1 MTSDPSLLR
10 VVDEIFPAVFQAKSP
25 LQRLWGEISRHHR
38 YLMLF
43 IPNKHEKYS
52 QRSLT
57 AIHLLTVQSML
68 MFIVA
73 LCYDLQVFVGPT
85 LLCLTVSVS
94 FSLDVVVSSIKLDL

>member
-1 MTSDPSLLR
+1 
-10 VVDEIFPAVFQAKSP
+10 VDEIFPAVFQAKSP

-73 LCYDLQVFVGPT
+73 LCYDLQVFICP
-85 LLCLTVSVS
+85 LLVPLS
-94 FSLDVVVSSIKLDL
+94 FPDRLPPRVIVSSIKLDL

>member
-1 MTSDPSLLR
+1 
-10 VVDEIFPAVFQAKSP
+10 VDEIFPAVFQAKSP

-73 LCYDLQVFVGPT
+73 LCYDLQVFVCPS
-85 LLCLTVSVS
+85 LVPLS
-94 FSLDVVVSSIKLDL
+94 FPDSLSPRVVVSSIKLDL